1 MESQE
6 IVPIKSKRGRKKKWE
21 SSPIKNYTIQP
32 CESVVFS
39 ELDKNTDIVKNPTN
53 ENEDNLKFGNLTI
66 KVKGKEKTNFNITD
80 FFNKNKKSNCLL
92 DISDEE
98 DETDFKMPCTKV
110 LVHSSKNAILGKNG
124 TRCYY
129 CHHPFDN
136 LPFYIPLKYS
146 EDLDRYKLFGNFC
159 SPNCAKS
166 YCLSNKLLENKLYL
180 LCQFYKK
187 LFGPSFKFT
196 PAPSFLMLKEYG
208 GTLTIEE
215 FRNSRYVNDTYTLNN
230 LVCEI
235 IHLNR

>member
-6 IVPIKSKRGRKKKWE
+6 TVTLKSKRGRKKKWE

-39 ELDKNTDIVKNPTN
+39 ELDKNTADIVKVPSNK
-53 ENEDNLKFGNLTI
+53 NEDNLKFGNITI
-66 KVKGKEKTNFNITD
+66 KVKGKEKSNFNITD
-80 FFNKNKKSNCLL
+80 FFNKNKKSNCSLN
-92 DISDEE
+92 ISDEE
-98 DETDFKMPCTKV
+98 DETNFKLSRTKV
-110 LVHSSKNAILGKNG
+110 LVHSKKNNMLHKNAI
-124 TRCYY
+124 RCYY

-136 LPFYIPLKYS
+136 LPFYIPLKYC

-166 YCLSNKLLENKLYL
+166 YCLSNKLLETKLYL
-180 LCQFYKK
+180 LSQFYKK
-187 LFGPSFKFT
+187 LFGPGFKFT

-235 IHLNR
+235 IYLN

>member
-6 IVPIKSKRGRKKKWE
+6 VIPIKSKRGRKKKWE

-32 CESVVFS
+32 CESVVFG
-39 ELDKNTDIVKNPTN
+39 ELDKNTDDIVKNPTN

-66 KVKGKEKTNFNITD
+66 KVKGREKTNFNITD
-80 FFNKNKKSNCLL
+80 FFNKNKKSNCSL

-98 DETDFKMPCTKV
+98 DETNFKLPCTKT
-110 LVHSSKNAILGKNG
+110 LVHSGKNAILGKNG

-136 LPFYIPLKYS
+136 LPFYIPLKYC

-166 YCLSNKLLENKLYL
+166 YCLSNKLLENKVYL

-215 FRNSRYVNDTYTLNN
+215 FRNSRYVNNTYTLNN

-235 IHLNR
+235 IHLN

>member
-1 MESQE
+1 MASQE
-6 IVPIKSKRGRKKKWE
+6 TVTLKSKRGRKKKWE

-32 CESVVFS
+32 CESVVFG
-39 ELDKNTDIVKNPTN
+39 ELDKNTDDIVKDPLNK
-53 ENEDNLKFGNLTI
+53 NEDNLKFGNLTI

-80 FFNKNKKSNCLL
+80 FFNKNKKSNCSLN
-92 DISDEE
+92 ISDEE
-98 DETDFKMPCTKV
+98 DETNFKISRTKV
-110 LVHSSKNAILGKNG
+110 LVHSKKNNILHKNAI
-124 TRCYY
+124 RCYY

-136 LPFYIPLKYS
+136 LPFYIPLKYC

-166 YCLSNKLLENKLYL
+166 YCLSNKLLETKLYL

-230 LVCEI
+230 LVCEV
-235 IHLNR
+235 IHLN